1 MWNLR
6 KKNSILYIK
15 LNMSKVKFYRKTN
28 KSVSEFTIC
37 EDFVR

>member
-1 MWNLR
+1 MCRMYVECNYPECRVFR
-6 KKNSILYIK
+6 KI
-15 LNMSKVKFYRKTN
+15 N